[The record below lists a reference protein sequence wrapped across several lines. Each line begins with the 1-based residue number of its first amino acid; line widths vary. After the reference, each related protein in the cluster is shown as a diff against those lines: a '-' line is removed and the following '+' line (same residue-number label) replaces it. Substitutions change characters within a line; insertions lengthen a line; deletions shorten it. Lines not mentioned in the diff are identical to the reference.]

1 MFEDYVEKGAD
12 FPEFV
17 IKGNCSKGNY
27 FLNPKDYSNRYF
39 KVNIFCNIKAIYIQ
53 EKN

>member
-1 MFEDYVEKGAD
+1 MFEDYIVKEAD
-12 FPEFV
+12 FPEFI

-27 FLNPKDYSNRYF
+27 FLNPKDFSNRYF
-39 KVNIFCNIKAIYIQ
+39 KVRNFYNKKAIYIP

>member
-1 MFEDYVEKGAD
+1 MKDPFYRNMFEDYVEKGAD

-27 FLNPKDYSNRYF
+27 FLNPNDYPNRYF
-39 KVNIFCNIKAIYIQ
+39 KVNKFFVI
-53 EKN
+53 